1 MREVEENCVKSI
13 KFVEKFDMTRNRK
26 IYLTIGA
33 LIALLILVGY
43 WLVPLRHYEG
53 DETRIYIPKGATTD
67 AIKDSLTSALGQEFG
82 GEV

>member
-13 KFVEKFDMTRNRK
+13 KFVKKFDMTRNRK

-53 DETRIYIPKGATTD
+53 DETRIYAQAP
-67 AIKDSLTSALGQEFG
+67 G
-82 GEV
+82 GYSSHHRKMDVPLVKPE